1 MTNLKNSVRLIGH
14 VGQKPE
20 VRTTSNGKKIASF
33 SLATNDTY
41 KDANGQKVSETMW
54 HSLVAWGKQVD
65 FIEKHLDKG
74 HEIAIEGKL
83 TTRNYVDKNGVKR
96 YLTEIVVSDFQM
108 MQAKEKLKENTT
120 K

>member
-1 MTNLKNSVRLIGH
+1 MTNLKNSVRLIGY

-20 VRTTSNGKKIASF
+20 IRTTTNGKKIASF

-65 FIEKHLDKG
+65 IIEKHLDKG
-74 HEIAIEGKL
+74 TEIAVEGKL
-83 TTRNYVDKNGVKR
+83 TNRNYVDKNGVKR
-96 YLTEIVVSDFQM
+96 YLTEIVLNDFMM
-108 MQAKEKLKENTT
+108 MQTKEKSRKNDSE
-120 K
+120 